1 MRFASRI
8 NNMQIDFQKMH
19 RNKNNNE
26 QFFLNM
32 KLNDTNV
39 VTKLSRINWF
49 KIVSDAF
56 FVD

>member
-1 MRFASRI
+1 M
-8 NNMQIDFQKMH
+8 
-19 RNKNNNE
+19 NK
-26 QFFLNM
+26 FFLNM
-32 KLNDTNV
+32 KVNDTNV